1 MLKRILGSVHA
12 RLVFSRRSRVLGDMI
27 GNLLPPNVRVLDV
40 GCGDGTI
47 AKSWMATRSDVSVEG
62 IDVFVRPA
70 TKIPAHVFDGH
81 TIPFEDNSFDVVS
94 FVDVLHHAE
103 NALQLLRE
111 ARRVSKKYVM
121 IKDHYAENWLDYTTL
136 AFMDWVGNA
145 PHGVS
150 LPYNY
155 LSRVAWRDTFRA
167 AALSETKVE
176 TEVPLY
182 SFPFDLVFGRSL
194 HFIALLRKTT

>member
-12 RLVFSRRSRVLGDMI
+12 KLVFSRRSRVLGDMI
-27 GNLLPPNVRVLDV
+27 GDMLPPNVRVLDV

-47 AKSWMATRSDVSVEG
+47 AQYWMTIRPDVRVEG
-62 IDVFVRPA
+62 IDVLARSA
-70 TKIPAHVFDGH
+70 TKIPVHVFDGH

-103 NALQLLRE
+103 NVLQLLRE
-111 ARRVSKKYVM
+111 ARRVSKNYIV
-121 IKDHYAENWLDYTTL
+121 IKDHYAENWIDHTTL

-150 LPYNY
+150 LPYNF
-155 LSRVAWRDTFRA
+155 LSRATWLDVFRA
-167 AALSETKVE
+167 AALSEAKVE
-176 TEVPLY
+176 MEVPLY
-182 SFPFDLVFGRSL
+182 SFPFDLVFGRNL